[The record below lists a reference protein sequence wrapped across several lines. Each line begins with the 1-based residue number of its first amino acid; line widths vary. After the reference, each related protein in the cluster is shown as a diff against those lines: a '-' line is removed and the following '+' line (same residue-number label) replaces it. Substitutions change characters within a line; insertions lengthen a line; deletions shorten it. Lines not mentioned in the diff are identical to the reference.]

1 MEEYTLAVE
10 ESDIGIRI
18 DTFVSEN
25 TDDISRSGIQ
35 KLIENGD
42 IKVNGKNTKS
52 SYKFQYPPPPCLFLN
67 RIS

>member
-42 IKVNGKNTKS
+42 IKVNGKNIPEHKEITI
-52 SYKFQYPPPPCLFLN
+52 FD
-67 RIS
+67 